1 MTFTE
6 VVNGIQSVGLPMVL
20 VIVLGFLVYRMG
32 TKMLEQQ
39 EKNME
44 KVQARCKERE
54 EALMGEIKEN
64 RAVNS
69 KAIETIAIYSAKLDN
84 IQSDIKDIKQ
94 DVTLLMTG
102 GSRQ

>member
-44 KVQARCKERE
+44 KLQARCKERE

>member
-1 MTFTE
+1 MALSE
-6 VVNGIQSVGLPMVL
+6 IVNAVQSIGFPMAL
-20 VIVLGFLVYRMG
+20 VCVLGFIVYRMG
-32 TKMLEQQ
+32 VKMLEQQ

-44 KVQARCKERE
+44 RVQARCKERE
-54 EALMGEIKEN
+54 DALMGEIKEN
-64 RAVNS
+64 RAINS

>member
-1 MTFTE
+1 MTFVE
-6 VVNGIQSVGLPMVL
+6 MVDAIQSIGLPMAL
-20 VIVLGFLVYRMG
+20 VVVLGFLVYRMG

-54 EALMGEIKEN
+54 DTLMSEIKEN
-64 RAVNS
+64 RAINS

-102 GSRQ
+102 GNHQ

>member
-1 MTFTE
+1 MTFVE
-6 VVNGIQSVGLPMVL
+6 IVEAIQSIGLPMVM
-20 VIVLGFLVYRMG
+20 VAALGWLVYHMG
-32 TKMLEQQ
+32 SKMNEQA

-54 EALMGEIKEN
+54 DTLMGEIKEN
-64 RAVNS
+64 RAINA

>member
-6 VVNGIQSVGLPMVL
+6 VIDGIQSVGLPIVL
-20 VIVLGFLVYRMG
+20 VVVLGFLVYRMG

-39 EKNME
+39 EKNMDN
-44 KVQARCKERE
+44 VQTRCKERE
-54 EALMGEIKEN
+54 DVLMDEIKEN
-64 RAVNS
+64 RAINA

>member
-6 VVNGIQSVGLPMVL
+6 VINGIQSVGLPMVL
-20 VIVLGFLVYRMG
+20 VVVLGFLVYRMG

-54 EALMGEIKEN
+54 DALMGEIKEN
-64 RAVNS
+64 RAINS

-102 GSRQ
+102 GSHQ